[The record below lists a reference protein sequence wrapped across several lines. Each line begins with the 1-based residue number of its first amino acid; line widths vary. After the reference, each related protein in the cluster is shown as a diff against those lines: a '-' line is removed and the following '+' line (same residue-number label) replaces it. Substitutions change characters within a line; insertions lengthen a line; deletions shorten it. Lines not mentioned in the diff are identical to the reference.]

1 MKFRIVSLNFFRMYR
16 LSLFTFLFLVL
27 GGAPLWGDQSATQQ
41 PADNNSNLV
50 IKKTVRRVV
59 LDMVVT
65 DQYGRAL
72 HGLTPKDFV
81 VKEDGVPQQILSFDV
96 HTLDAGSDFAK
107 LPPLPPNTFINIP
120 SVPEHGPLYV
130 LLLDLVNTE
139 TGDEAYARKELLKF
153 ISSKPEGTRFA
164 VFLLAYDLHLVQ
176 GFTDDK
182 KVLYDVLNP
191 SNSKSPIPAIFSMQ
205 EDLGRGNVGKMVHVI
220 TSITQYL
227 NGLSG
232 RKNLIWVA
240 GDFPMQL
247 FPTDG
252 NTAAYRDEV
261 KGALES
267 LTETQTAIYPVDIR
281 GVPIDNAHA
290 PAASTGGGGLD
301 ADYRSN
307 SNNGE
312 QPANSTAQEAPHP
325 QPPGDY
331 HPNVGQAA
339 GNQGYSLLAH
349 SYMIEDEIAGM
360 TGGRAFYSDNGLSAA
375 LTEAVEDGADYY
387 TLTYSPSN
395 SKYDG
400 TLRKIKVEL
409 SQKGYRLSY
418 RRTYYSVDPDA
429 VPAQDNTIQ
438 ANSEPA
444 TRKQD
449 DSLFAN
455 MRHGAPLAHKLYFRA
470 HIHTEG
476 VPTLATAEQM
486 ANLQD
491 QPAYFHARSKNHAA
505 KMMSPI
511 KLQTYLVDYTIMTQ
525 DKSNDTQAPALE
537 IAAAAYDDQ
546 GKMLNGVVE
555 NTQTGTGKSAA
566 NNKGIYRA
574 QQEIDAPL
582 NATSIR
588 VAVRDMNTDR
598 VGAMEINLPLQPEQ
612 PNPAI
617 SSNRPEELKGKQ

>member
-1 MKFRIVSLNFFRMYR
+1 MTFRITSLNFSRIYR
-16 LSLFTFLFLVL
+16 LSLFTFLFIVL
-27 GGAPLWGDQSATQQ
+27 GCAPLLGDQTAAQQ
-41 PADNNSNLV
+41 SQDSSNLV
-50 IKKTVRRVV
+50 IKKSVRRVV
-59 LDMVVT
+59 LDVVVT

-72 HGLTPKDFV
+72 HGLTPQDFI
-81 VKEDGVPQQILSFDV
+81 VKEDGDPQKILSFDV
-96 HTLDAGSDFAK
+96 HTLDSGSDFAK

-120 SVPEHGPLYV
+120 SAPERGPLYV

-164 VFLLAYDLHLVQ
+164 VFLLANDLRLVQ

-182 KVLYDVLNP
+182 KALYDVLDP
-191 SNSKSPIPAIFSMQ
+191 SNSKSHIPAIFTMQ
-205 EDLGRGNVGKMVHVI
+205 ADLGRGNVGKMVHVI
-220 TSITQYL
+220 SSITQYL

-261 KGALES
+261 KGALEQLNES
-267 LTETQTAIYPVDIR
+267 QTAIYPVDIR
-281 GVPIDNAHA
+281 GIPMDNAHA
-290 PAASTGGGGLD
+290 PSSNTGGGGLD

-307 SNNGE
+307 SSNGE
-312 QPANSTAQEAPHP
+312 QPANDRAQG
-325 QPPGDY
+325 PPSDNLQGDY
-331 HPNVGQAA
+331 HPNVAQAA

-349 SYMIEDEIAGM
+349 SYMIEDEIAGI
-360 TGGRAFYSDNGLSAA
+360 TGGRAFYSDNGLSEA
-375 LTEAVEDGADYY
+375 LTEAVDDGADYY
-387 TLTYSPSN
+387 TITYAPLN
-395 SKYDG
+395 SRYDG

-409 SQKGYRLSY
+409 ARKGYRLSY
-418 RRTYYSVDPDA
+418 RRSYYSVDPDA
-429 VPAQDNTIQ
+429 VSAQDNKTE
-438 ANSEPA
+438 ANAEPA
-444 TRKQD
+444 ARKQD

-455 MRHGAPLAHKLYFRA
+455 MRHGAPLAHRLYFRA
-470 HIHTEG
+470 HIYTEG
-476 VPTLATAEQM
+476 NPALATAEQM

-491 QPAYFHARSKNHAA
+491 QPAYFRARNKNHTA
-505 KMMSPI
+505 KVMSPI

-525 DKSNDTQAPALE
+525 DKSSNAQAPDLE

-555 NTQTGTGKSAA
+555 NTQTVSGKNIV
-566 NNKGIYRA
+566 NNKGIYRV
-574 QQEIDAPL
+574 QQEIEAPL

-588 VAVRDMNTDR
+588 IAVRDTNTDR
-598 VGAMEINLPLQPEQ
+598 IGAMEVSLPLAPE
-612 PNPAI
+612 PAAQAE
-617 SSNRPEELKGKQ
+617 SSGAKNEPQK